1 MSTPT
6 IHSAVFCAVSTHA
19 FARLICL
26 TSVIFLSSS
35 PALFGRVQSRA
46 YRITDASNLRQI
58 GIASLIYA
66 NTHNDRLPLATDVWD
81 YARLLAED
89 AGLESASLWTS
100 RVDPAFN
107 DTDRDALVLTKAET
121 RPRLLSPEFNK
132 IKPSFAVALGKID
145 MSMPAT
151 TPVAWT
157 RGLQPDGT
165 WAKHSPY
172 GSDGGGHI
180 VFIGGNVIFFNNLGA
195 SAATGELIRYDG
207 QGPTNNILEAL
218 PPGTRIG
225 EYVPT
230 AEEQASWSNWKR
242 KLSETVE
249 DHSALMG
256 LLLLW
261 LPFLSI
267 SINRLTS
274 GRPGGIS
281 ILLWPLITSVLLAI
295 IVPTY

>member
-1 MSTPT
+1 M
-6 IHSAVFCAVSTHA
+6 
-19 FARLICL
+19 
-26 TSVIFLSSS
+26 
-35 PALFGRVQSRA
+35 
-46 YRITDASNLRQI
+46 
-58 GIASLIYA
+58 ASLIYA
-66 NTHNDRLPLATDVWD
+66 QTHNDHIPLATDVWD

-89 AGLESASLWTS
+89 AGLESAAIWTS
-100 RVDPAFN
+100 PVDPAFN
-107 DTDRDALVLTKAET
+107 DTDRDALVLTKGTT
-121 RPRLLSPEFNK
+121 RPLSLSPEFKK
-132 IKPSFAVALGKID
+132 IKPSFAVVLGNIK

-172 GSDGGGHI
+172 GSDGGHI
-180 VFIGGNVIFFNNLGA
+180 VFLGGNVSYFKNLGTNAA
-195 SAATGELIRYDG
+195 SGELVRYDG
-207 QGPTNNILEAL
+207 KGPTNNILEAL

-225 EYVPT
+225 EYIPT

-249 DHSALMG
+249 DHSALIWI
-256 LLLLW
+256 LLLW

-274 GRPGGIS
+274 GRPGGVS
-281 ILLWPLITSVLLAI
+281 ILLWPLIISVLLAI
-295 IVPTY
+295 IVPTC